1 MKSLREDYG
10 REKFELSMRE
20 MYTDDIDFEHRIN
33 DMDALSTFIAEKVI
47 DERINDFD
55 YSWLCVHLY
64 FKPIDNATIMG
75 GLDI

>member
-1 MKSLREDYG
+1 M
-10 REKFELSMRE
+10 
-20 MYTDDIDFEHRIN
+20 IV
-33 DMDALSTFIAEKVI
+33 ALSIAEKVI